1 MIKKKLNFRISGQK
15 IVLSKQVK
23 YLGILIDEN
32 LSWIE
37 HLSLLNLKV
46 SRASGLLAK
55 IRHYVSLKTLKPIYS
70 ALFHSHI
77 LYGCQIWGQGKN
89 KILNTIAKNQ
99 EKAVRTISFKDRT
112 DPVAPLFKSLNILP
126 LYDQI
131 KFNNLSLTYD
141 FLSEN
146 YPPIL
151 DNCLIKLHDLHSHG
165 TRSARSN
172 KLLLPHI
179 QTVRYRNQSML
190 AAHTFYKYI
199 TTCHDN

>member
-1 MIKKKLNFRISGQK
+1 M
-15 IVLSKQVK
+15 V
-23 YLGILIDEN
+23 
-32 LSWIE
+32 
-37 HLSLLNLKV
+37 
-46 SRASGLLAK
+46 AK
-55 IRHYVSLKTLKPIYS
+55 FGGK
-70 ALFHSHI
+70 A
-77 LYGCQIWGQGKN
+77 KN

-146 YPPIL
+146 CPPIL

-172 KLLLPHI
+172 KLLLPQI
-179 QTVRYRNQSML
+179 RKPINNIRLIVDWNSNPCLNLIVMTS
-190 AAHTFYKYI
+190 
-199 TTCHDN
+199 